1 MDAEKWKRAAL
12 EWFDKKANLFKMSK
26 EERKRLIEEELRE
39 VVNLSKKG
47 LHDEADI
54 AFARMIIEKCM
65 MADFRRIIEGE
76 EEKLT
81 ADPERCPYL
90 TSLDLCRLHWGPSPY
105 QEIIE
110 KELGYNI
117 LGWDGDCPFKGRESE
132 CLAYSEAISYKKG
145 GSCE

>member
-65 MADFRRIIEGE
+65 MVDFRRIIEGE

-81 ADPERCPYL
+81 AEGNR
-90 TSLDLCRLHWGPSPY
+90 TSTLEWLLD
-105 QEIIE
+105 
-110 KELGYNI
+110 
-117 LGWDGDCPFKGRESE
+117 D
-132 CLAYSEAISYKKG
+132 
-145 GSCE
+145 